1 LNIGE
6 KILLTIVV
14 LYALFATVTCSCF
27 DERLDP
33 KEIYKE
39 AYAVVKGTVID
50 VRTTGGEG
58 FSYIY
63 AEIKVDRYLK
73 NPRDPSRT
81 VCIIA
86 YKIESRE
93 GVNDISAPLV
103 GFVKGERVVVFLE
116 KTSEG
121 CYSLVGGSQGK
132 FTYKDGS
139 YVNYLG
145 ERMYKPQPY
154 YLYLMI
160 SSGIVS
166 TIIVFLY
173 WRRKVAP

>member
-1 LNIGE
+1 M
-6 KILLTIVV
+6 LLTIVV
-14 LYALFATVTCSCF
+14 LNALFATVTCSCF
-27 DERLDP
+27 DEHMDP
-33 KEIYKE
+33 KEIYEE

-63 AEIKVDRYLK
+63 AEIEVDRYLK

-81 VCIIA
+81 ICIIA

-93 GVNDISAPLV
+93 GVNDTSAPLV
-103 GFVKGERVVVFLE
+103 DFVEGERVVVFLE

-132 FTYKDGS
+132 FTFKDGS
-139 YVNYLG
+139 FVNFLG
-145 ERMYKPQPY
+145 ERMYTPQLY

-160 SSGIVS
+160 LSGLVS
-166 TIIVFLY
+166 TIMVFIF
-173 WRRKVAP
+173 WRNRSRK

>member
-1 LNIGE
+1 M
-6 KILLTIVV
+6 LLTIVV
-14 LYALFATVTCSCF
+14 LNALFTTIKCSSF
-27 DERLDP
+27 IERLDP
-33 KEIYKE
+33 KEIYDE

-63 AEIKVDRYLK
+63 AEIKVDWYLK

-81 VCIIA
+81 ICIIA
-86 YKIESRE
+86 YKIEPHE
-93 GVNDISAPLV
+93 GVNDTSAPLV
-103 GFVKGERVVVFLE
+103 DFEEGEKVVVFLE
-116 KTSEG
+116 YTSEG

-132 FTYKDGS
+132 FTLKVGS

-145 ERMYKPQPY
+145 ERMYKPQQY
-154 YLYLMI
+154 YLFLMI
-160 SSGIVS
+160 SSSVVS

-173 WRRKVAP
+173 WRRKVTP